1 MVAWLRDAR
10 GRKVR
15 PGEPLVRKDYTGQ
28 VDLEGG
34 RVASDGGRSKG
45 RVSLLEQANRELA
58 DGGWDPIRPE
68 DLPDYLSRGPEQDPF
83 ALSYMMDHLPVTNRV
98 TDPLFPESLARRAS
112 RFRHPVQPFAA
123 RTIQRAWKAH
133 KREEERRSAA
143 ALSAMRGVPSRG
155 LPRLPDEL
163 REDIL
168 SAGGFRHPDRIGL
181 AGAGYQRKAAR
192 RRAPAKRVPT
202 DAALYAACKRD
213 AKRRFRS
220 WPSARA
226 SQWLVAEYGRRG
238 GRYRGGSSSSNLSRW
253 QREAWKN
260 LCAPGLPACGSGGR
274 TQVCRPSKKVS
285 RATPKPLAHEV
296 PVATRRKLCAAKA
309 RRPRARLSFR

>member
-1 MVAWLRDAR
+1 MVAWLRDAE
-10 GRKVR
+10 GHKLR
-15 PGEPLVRKDYTGQ
+15 PGEPLVMNIGRHASLQLKGR
-28 VDLEGG
+28 
-34 RVASDGGRSKG
+34 RVASDGDRSKG
-45 RVSLLEQANRELA
+45 RVSPLEFSNRRLAEYNPLLDPYRSLRELTL
-58 DGGWDPIRPE
+58 DYESLE
-68 DLPDYLSRGPEQDPF
+68 DWMEENIPVQGP
-83 ALSYMMDHLPVTNRV
+83 YGPVTR
-98 TDPLFPESLARRAS
+98 ARYRIH
-112 RFRHPVQPFAA
+112 RHPRQPFAA
-123 RTIQRAWKAH
+123 RSIQRAWKAH

-143 ALSAMRGVPSRG
+143 ALSAMSGVPSRG

-238 GRYRGGSSSSNLSRW
+238 GRYRGGSSSGNLSRW

-285 RATPKPLAHEV
+285 RATPKPLAREV

-309 RRPRARLSFR
+309 RRPRARLSFG

>member
-1 MVAWLRDAR
+1 MVAWLRDAE
-10 GRKVR
+10 GHKLR
-15 PGEPLVRKDYTGQ
+15 PGEPLVEKSIWTGN
-28 VDLEGG
+28 VPLRGN
-34 RVASDGGRSKG
+34 RVASDGSRSKG
-45 RVSLLEQANRELA
+45 RVSPVEQANRNLAEFNLDLTPYRDLDDLTQDYADLESWMEANFPVKGPRFHSELPRA
-58 DGGWDPIRPE
+58 DIHRD
-68 DLPDYLSRGPEQDPF
+68 
-83 ALSYMMDHLPVTNRV
+83 
-98 TDPLFPESLARRAS
+98 
-112 RFRHPVQPFAA
+112 PVQPFAA
-123 RTIQRAWKAH
+123 RSIQRAWKAH

-168 SAGGFRHPDRIGL
+168 SAGGFRQPDRIGL

-202 DAALYAACKRD
+202 DSALYAACKRD

-238 GRYRGGSSSSNLSRW
+238 GRYRGGSSSGNLSRW

-274 TQVCRPSKKVS
+274 TQVCRPSRKVS
-285 RATPKPLAHEV
+285 RATPKPLAREV

-309 RRPRARLSFR
+309 RRPRARLSFG